1 MAKLKI
7 TQVVSK
13 NGETKR
19 QKANLL
25 SLGIRKMNQTVV
37 VEDNPVNRGQLEKV
51 QHLVKFEVID

>member
-7 TQVVSK
+7 TQVISK

-25 SLGIRKMNQTVV
+25 SLGIRKMNQTVI
-37 VEDNPVNRGQLEKV
+37 VEDNAVNRGQLEKV
-51 QHLVKFEVID
+51 QHLVKCEVID

>member
-1 MAKLKI
+1 MAKLII
-7 TQVVSK
+7 TQVISK

-25 SLGIRKMNQTVV
+25 SLGIRKMNQTVI
-37 VEDNPVNRGQLEKV
+37 VEDNAVNRGQLEKV

>member
-1 MAKLKI
+1 MEKLKI
-7 TQVVSK
+7 TQVISK

-25 SLGIRKMNQTVV
+25 SLGIRKMNQTVI
-37 VEDNPVNRGQLEKV
+37 VEDNAVNRGQLEKV

>member
-7 TQVVSK
+7 TQVISK

-19 QKANLL
+19 HKANLL
-25 SLGIRKMNQTVV
+25 SLGIRKMNQTVI
-37 VEDNPVNRGQLEKV
+37 VEDNAVNRGQLEKV

>member
-51 QHLVKFEVID
+51 QHLVKCEVID

>member
-7 TQVVSK
+7 TQVISK

-25 SLGIRKMNQTVV
+25 SLGIRKMNQTVI
-37 VEDNPVNRGQLEKV
+37 VEDNAVNRGQLEKV

>member
-7 TQVVSK
+7 TQVISK

-19 QKANLL
+19 QKSNLL
-25 SLGIRKMNQTVV
+25 SLGIRKMNQTVI
-37 VEDNPVNRGQLEKV
+37 VEDNAVNRGQLEKV

>member
-7 TQVVSK
+7 TQVISK

-25 SLGIRKMNQTVV
+25 SLGIRKMNQTVI
-37 VEDNPVNRGQLEKV
+37 VEDNAVNRGQLEKV
-51 QHLVKFEVID
+51 QQLVKCEVID

>member
-1 MAKLKI
+1 MAKLRI
-7 TQVVSK
+7 TQVISK

-25 SLGIRKMNQTVV
+25 SLGIRKMNQTVI
-37 VEDNPVNRGQLEKV
+37 VEDNAVNRGQLEKV

>member
-7 TQVVSK
+7 TQVISK

-25 SLGIRKMNQTVV
+25 SLGIRKMNPTVI
-37 VEDNPVNRGQLEKV
+37 VEDNAVNRGQLEKV

>member
-37 VEDNPVNRGQLEKV
+37 VEDNPVNRGQLAKV
-51 QHLVKFEVID
+51 QHLVKCEVID

>member
-1 MAKLKI
+1 MATLKI
-7 TQVVSK
+7 TQVISK

-25 SLGIRKMNQTVV
+25 SLGIRKMNQTVI
-37 VEDNPVNRGQLEKV
+37 VEDNAVNRGQLEKV

>member
-7 TQVVSK
+7 TQVISK

-25 SLGIRKMNQTVV
+25 SLGIRKMNQTVI
-37 VEDNPVNRGQLEKV
+37 VEDNAVNRGQLEKV
-51 QHLVKFEVID
+51 HHLVKFEVID

>member
-37 VEDNPVNRGQLEKV
+37 IEDTPVNRGQLEKV